1 MIVSGHEKMLV
12 SIASAFLEF
21 FKFVISTIK
30 VSVTPP
36 ICMIAG
42 PLAIIPQEGLSGL
55 HSASTPMY
63 F

>member
-12 SIASAFLEF
+12 RIWSHFGEC
-21 FKFVISTIK
+21 FKFEISTTK
-30 VSVTPP
+30 DSVTPP
-36 ICMIAG
+36 IYKVAG
-42 PLAIIPQEGLSGL
+42 PFAIIPQDGLSGL

>member
-1 MIVSGHEKMLV
+1 
-12 SIASAFLEF
+12 
-21 FKFVISTIK
+21 
-30 VSVTPP
+30 
-36 ICMIAG
+36 MIAG